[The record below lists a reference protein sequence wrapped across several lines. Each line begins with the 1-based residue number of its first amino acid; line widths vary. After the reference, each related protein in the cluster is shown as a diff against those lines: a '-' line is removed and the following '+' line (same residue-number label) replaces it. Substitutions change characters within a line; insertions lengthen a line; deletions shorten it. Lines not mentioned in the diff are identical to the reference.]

1 MPVTEDDIND
11 LKRKLMM
18 AYLNIDDE
26 IAWHKETILRLQD
39 YFYDNSLVGYSCE
52 FNGRMIVKRFD
63 LEKVVIDYLTHVET
77 YIAKI
82 RVLEQKK
89 KYVQAFMKQLTK
101 EQRIALKK
109 ALRSYGKLTGI
120 ERKFYEEIQEIE
132 EAMGYMLGIK
142 PEMNTDHLEMFELN
156 LDDNF
161 TEAIKLLEKD
171 HLQSL

>member
-1 MPVTEDDIND
+1 VTEDDIND

-18 AYLNIDDE
+18 AYLNIDHE

-63 LEKVVIDYLTHVET
+63 LERVVIDYLTHVET

-89 KYVQAFMKQLTK
+89 KYVQAFMKPLTK
-101 EQRIALKK
+101 QQQTALKK
-109 ALRSYGKLTGI
+109 ALMSYGKLTGI
-120 ERKFYEEIQEIE
+120 ERKFYDEIQEIE
-132 EAMGYMLGIK
+132 QAINFIRGFK
-142 PEMNTDHLEMFELN
+142 PEVNTDHLDMCEFN

-161 TEAIKLLEKD
+161 TEAIKVLEEN
-171 HLQSL
+171 Q

>member
-1 MPVTEDDIND
+1 MAEDDINI
-11 LKRKLMM
+11 LKRKLMV

-52 FNGRMIVKRFD
+52 FNGRMIIKRFD

-89 KYVQAFMKQLTK
+89 KYVQTFMKQLTK
-101 EQRIALKK
+101 RQQTALKK
-109 ALRSYGKLTGI
+109 ALRTYRKLTGI
-120 ERKFYEEIQEIE
+120 ERKFYDEIQEIE
-132 EAMGYMLGIK
+132 QAINYMRGFK
-142 PEMNTDHLEMFELN
+142 PEVNTDHLDMCEFN

-161 TEAIKLLEKD
+161 TEAIKLLAEND
-171 HLQSL
+171 

>member
-1 MPVTEDDIND
+1 VTEDDINI

-89 KYVQAFMKQLTK
+89 KYVQAFMKPLTK
-101 EQRIALKK
+101 RQQTALKK
-109 ALRSYGKLTGI
+109 ALRTYSKLTGI
-120 ERKFYEEIQEIE
+120 ERKFYDEIQEIE
-132 EAMGYMLGIK
+132 QAINYMRGFK
-142 PEMNTDHLEMFELN
+142 PEVNTDHLDMCEFN

-161 TEAIKLLEKD
+161 TEAIKLLAESD
-171 HLQSL
+171 

>member
-1 MPVTEDDIND
+1 VAEDDINI
-11 LKRKLMM
+11 LKRKLMV

-26 IAWHKETILRLQD
+26 IAWHEETILRLQD

-52 FNGRMIVKRFD
+52 FNGRMIIKRFD

-101 EQRIALKK
+101 RQQTALKK
-109 ALRSYGKLTGI
+109 ALRTYSKLTGI
-120 ERKFYEEIQEIE
+120 ERKFYDEIQEIE
-132 EAMGYMLGIK
+132 QAINYMRGFK
-142 PEMNTDHLEMFELN
+142 PEVNTDHLDMCEFN

-161 TEAIKLLEKD
+161 TEAIKLLAESD
-171 HLQSL
+171 

>member
-11 LKRKLMM
+11 LKRKLMV
-18 AYLNIDDE
+18 AHLNIDDE

-52 FNGRMIVKRFD
+52 FNGRMIIKRFD

-101 EQRIALKK
+101 EQQTALKK
-109 ALRSYGKLTGI
+109 AIMSYGKLTGI
-120 ERKFYEEIQEIE
+120 EHKFYDEIQEIE
-132 EAMGYMLGIK
+132 EAVNFMRGFK
-142 PEMNTDHLEMFELN
+142 PEVNTDHLDMGEFN

-161 TEAIKLLEKD
+161 TEAVKVLEEN
-171 HLQSL
+171 QQ